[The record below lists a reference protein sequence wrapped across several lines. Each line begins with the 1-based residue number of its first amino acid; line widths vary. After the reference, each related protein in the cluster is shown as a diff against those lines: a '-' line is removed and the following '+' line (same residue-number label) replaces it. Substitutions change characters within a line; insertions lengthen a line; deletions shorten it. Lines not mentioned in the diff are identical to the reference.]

1 MNRAHPL
8 RIADANLLETRFHR
22 QTLIEQ
28 QRSHRAVAT
37 DDVLLKFIEQVHVVN
52 AGLRSRSAAVNSPGS
67 GRQLPSQTNFSK
79 STDRTTHQRSAQGRI
94 AKTRAGKP

>member
-37 DDVLLKFIEQVHVVN
+37 DDALLKFIEEVHGVN
-52 AGLRSRSAAVNSPGS
+52 AGLRSRSAAVNSLGG
-67 GRQLPSQTNFSK
+67 GRQVPASNVALVLPFTCELAVS
-79 STDRTTHQRSAQGRI
+79 
-94 AKTRAGKP
+94 